1 MIQATC
7 LIVLALGAL
16 QAQDPAEAA
25 RQRQARVNDLRKQID
40 ASDENTRLKAIQEL
54 GTIVHESA
62 RSLLISKT
70 VSDTDKVRLAAGKAL
85 IAHKMPICAQAL
97 GNAVQANARNEKM
110 VKSFIG
116 LLAELDMCA
125 SIPVLLNLLAS
136 RPASGVDALE
146 ALAKIGCPEAAAEL
160 VNFLKLAETEEK
172 KPDYFDNV
180 DVRNRNGQQPRRPT
194 GPDKIENKTKD
205 KKLAALAPKVRETL
219 KALTGKSYDSQREW
233 ASALQSGSLSAR
245 LVSVYLCESTHA
257 TFETAA
263 GKSKKCPNGGDSKSD
278 HDDTFLKHR
287 RE

>member
-1 MIQATC
+1 MIQTC

-25 RQRQARVNDLRKQID
+25 RQRQARINDLRKQIE
-40 ASDENTRLKAIQEL
+40 ASDEATRLKAIDEL
-54 GTIVHESA
+54 GKIVHEDA
-62 RSLLISKT
+62 RSLLVSRT
-70 VSDTDKVRLAAGKAL
+70 VTDSDKVRLADGKAL

-97 GNAVQANARNEKM
+97 GNAVVANGKNEKM

-125 SIPVLLNLLAS
+125 SIPVLLNILAT

-146 ALAKIGCPEAAAEL
+146 ALTKIGCPEAVTEL
-160 VNFLKLAETEEK
+160 VNFLKKAETEEK

-180 DVRNRNGQQPRRPT
+180 DIRNGQQQPRRPGT
-194 GPDKIENKTKD
+194 PEKIENKTKD

-219 KALTGKSYDSQREW
+219 KAISGKSFDSQREW
-233 ASALQSGSLSAR
+233 ASALQSGSLTPR
-245 LVSVYLCESTHA
+245 LVSVFLCESTRA
-257 TFETAA
+257 PYETAP

>member
-1 MIQATC
+1 MIQVTC
-7 LIVLALGAL
+7 LVVLALGAL

-25 RQRQARVNDLRKQID
+25 RQRQARINDLRTQID
-40 ASDENTRLKAIQEL
+40 SSDENTRLKAIQEL
-54 GTIVHESA
+54 GTIVHEDA
-62 RSLLISKT
+62 RSLIISKT
-70 VSDTDKVRLAAGKAL
+70 VSDSDKVRLAAGKAL
-85 IAHKMPICAQAL
+85 IAHKKPICAQAL

-125 SIPVLLNLLAS
+125 SVPVLLNVLRTHPS
-136 RPASGVDALE
+136 SGPDALE
-146 ALAKIGCPEAAAEL
+146 ALAKIGCPEAVTEL
-160 VNFLKLAETEEK
+160 VNFLKQAETEEK

-180 DVRNRNGQQPRRPT
+180 DVRSNGQQPRRPGT
-194 GPDKIENKTKD
+194 PEKIENKTKD
-205 KKLAALAPKVRETL
+205 KKLAAMAPKVRETL
-219 KALTGKSYDSQREW
+219 KALSGKSFDSQRDW

-257 TFETAA
+257 PFEIAP

-278 HDDTFLKHR
+278 HDDTFLKHH